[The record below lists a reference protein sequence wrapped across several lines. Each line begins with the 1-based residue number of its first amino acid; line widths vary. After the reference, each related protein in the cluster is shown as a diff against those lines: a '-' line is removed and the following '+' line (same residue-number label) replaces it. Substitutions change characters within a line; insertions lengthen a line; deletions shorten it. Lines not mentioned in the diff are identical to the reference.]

1 MVTKAESNEILTQTK
16 GLLNKN
22 ENINDEGKES
32 GDDPISYTLNFFDCN
47 KTRVLFQKLLDV
59 GAKLNEEAQKFI
71 RDKPLKFAK
80 HLAFTKKI
88 FINNVSDFYKYYL
101 TPETYIQ

>member
-32 GDDPISYTLNFFDCN
+32 GDDPLSYTLNSFNCN
-47 KTRVLFQKLLDV
+47 KTRVLFQKLLV
-59 GAKLNEEAQKFI
+59 IGAKLHEDIHVE
-71 RDKPLKFAK
+71 
-80 HLAFTKKI
+80 I
-88 FINNVSDFYKYYL
+88 FLEIYL
-101 TPETYIQ
+101 